1 MRIQSVARGRA
12 DQAADESWNA
22 FLLPVVNSPNI
33 CVQDIADSAR
43 IEIVLNCVILEFL
56 RCVTIKFLSN
66 SLFEVILRVKFRV
79 NLKFQVTS
87 RLITKTSRKLYHH
100 GDNHENVT
108 LILSSR
114 RQSRIHHPKKKMR
127 DEKCVMSIRRGVY
140 RPILGKKK
148 IIRTTIFFFIFQFK
162 L

>member
-1 MRIQSVARGRA
+1 V
-12 DQAADESWNA
+12 
-22 FLLPVVNSPNI
+22 
-33 CVQDIADSAR
+33 
-43 IEIVLNCVILEFL
+43 
-56 RCVTIKFLSN
+56 
-66 SLFEVILRVKFRV
+66 RVKFRV

-140 RPILGKKK
+140 RPILGKKI
-148 IIRTTIFFFIFQFK
+148 IIRTTIFFLYFNLNYNDIRFLNHALCVMFT
-162 L
+162 

>member
-1 MRIQSVARGRA
+1 MRIQSVAMGRA

-114 RQSRIHHPKKKMR
+114 RQSRIHHPKKK
-127 DEKCVMSIRRGVY
+127 CVM
-140 RPILGKKK
+140 KNA
-148 IIRTTIFFFIFQFK
+148 
-162 L
+162 